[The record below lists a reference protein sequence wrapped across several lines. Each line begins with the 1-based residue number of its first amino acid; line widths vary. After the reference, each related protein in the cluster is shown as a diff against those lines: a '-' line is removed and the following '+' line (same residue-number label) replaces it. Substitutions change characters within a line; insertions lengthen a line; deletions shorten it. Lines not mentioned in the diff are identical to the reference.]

1 MSSNVESPGE
11 QPLNAHGMTF
21 NHLGLAVRNPRRAE
35 QFVVSLGY
43 ELREPCHDPLQRV
56 NARLAVHA
64 TMPDIEIIWPGEDD
78 SPIDRILDRV
88 DSGIYHSCYDTPSIA
103 STLTSLEAAGI
114 RHLVVA
120 EPTPGIM
127 FDNRL
132 VAFVQVVGFGLLELI
147 ESAP

>member
-1 MSSNVESPGE
+1 
-11 QPLNAHGMTF
+11 
-21 NHLGLAVRNPRRAE
+21 
-35 QFVVSLGY
+35 
-43 ELREPCHDPLQRV
+43 
-56 NARLAVHA
+56 
-64 TMPDIEIIWPGEDD
+64 MPDIEIIWPGEDD

-127 FDNRL
+127 FDDRL